1 VPPSLHAAIPADN
14 VLDLIRRIESGLPYT
29 VLEGLASGSGLSTA
43 AIASAVGIPPRTLAR
58 RKAAGR
64 FAPDESERIVRF
76 SRVFDLATELFDG
89 ECQAALQWLNSA
101 HKALGG
107 KAALAYLAT
116 ETGAREVENL
126 IGRLEHGVFS

>member
-1 VPPSLHAAIPADN
+1 MLHTALPAGN
-14 VLDLIRRIESGLPYT
+14 VLDLIRRIESGLPYR
-29 VLEGLASGSGLSTA
+29 VLEDLAGQSGLGA
-43 AIASAVGIPPRTLAR
+43 AAVAAAVGIPQRTLAR

-64 FAPDESERIVRF
+64 FEPDESERIVRF

-89 ECQAALQWLNSA
+89 ERQAALQWLTSA

-107 KAALAYLAT
+107 KTALAYLAT

-126 IGRLEHGVFS
+126 IGRLDHGVFS